1 MWTSLKL
8 GIPTSSC
15 YKGNHPEGWNV
26 VLYKVQYENWL
37 RNNGVNDEIIKN
49 DTFWI
54 NGEDIMKKN

>member
-8 GIPTSSC
+8 GIPTSSG

-37 RNNGVNDEIIKN
+37 RNNGVNDETIRN
-49 DTFWI
+49 DTF
-54 NGEDIMKKN
+54 